1 MLDGVHEFSLL
12 QSILHLGE
20 QPLYMFT
27 FFLGAGGDDS
37 RGGGEVECHGRC
49 TFYGEMLF
57 HSPVSADSEE
67 VLREACGREGAC
79 GFCVEEKL
87 NTEFL
92 KETEKRREN

>member
-1 MLDGVHEFSLL
+1 MHEAEQSHGAWEQTWLCSADRKRNVWWSLGL
-12 QSILHLGE
+12 AHMLGE
-20 QPLYMFT
+20 HTRVKGTGVY
-27 FFLGAGGDDS
+27 
-37 RGGGEVECHGRC
+37 CC
-49 TFYGEMLF
+49 EMLF
-57 HSPVSADSEE
+57 HSPISADSEE

>member
-1 MLDGVHEFSLL
+1 MVVTWLGTRVRGNTHVLREQAFTAVRCCSTAPFL
-12 QSILHLGE
+12 QT
-20 QPLYMFT
+20 Q
-27 FFLGAGGDDS
+27 
-37 RGGGEVECHGRC
+37 
-49 TFYGEMLF
+49 
-57 HSPVSADSEE
+57 EE

>member
-1 MLDGVHEFSLL
+1 MVPGSRLGSAVLTGRGMCGGHLAWHTCWGEHTRVKGTGV
-12 QSILHLGE
+12 
-20 QPLYMFT
+20 Y
-27 FFLGAGGDDS
+27 
-37 RGGGEVECHGRC
+37 CC
-49 TFYGEMLF
+49 EMLF